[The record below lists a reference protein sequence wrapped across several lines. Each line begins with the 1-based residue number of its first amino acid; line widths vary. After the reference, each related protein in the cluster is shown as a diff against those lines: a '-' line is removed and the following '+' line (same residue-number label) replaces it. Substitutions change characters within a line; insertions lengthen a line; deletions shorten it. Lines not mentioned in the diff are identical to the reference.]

1 MIHIKKGLDL
11 PIAGKPDTN
20 STATIEEGRSVRT
33 VAILGSD
40 YPGMRPTMEV
50 KEGEAVARG
59 ALLFTDK
66 KNPGVRF
73 TSPVSGRVTQIN
85 RGAKRAL
92 LSVVIELEGDTA
104 EDFGAIDAASARA
117 LDGQNVAERLLA
129 SGLWP
134 ALRTR
139 PYSKVPAVGS
149 TPAAVFVTAMDTN
162 PLAGNPEPIINA
174 ASDAFS
180 LGLDLVSKLTSGPTY
195 LCHSDGATV
204 PQGSAPSVQAQTFS
218 GIHPAGL
225 PGTHIHHL
233 DPVSASKTVWFIGYQ
248 DVIAIGEL
256 FLQGQYPAERVVA
269 IAGPS
274 VEKPRLVRTLQGA
287 SLDELMAGELDPNA
301 GAARVISGSL
311 LSGHTA
317 AGPLAYLGRYHNQVS
332 AIPEDGERRLFGY
345 LRPGV
350 NSHSVFPI
358 YLAKWFGK
366 KEVSITTSSNGS
378 PRGMVPIG
386 TFESVMPLDILPTQL
401 LRSLLVGDV
410 ETAIA
415 LGCLELDED
424 DLALCTYACPGK
436 YEYGPVLRSML
447 SQIEKEG

>member
-11 PIAGKPDTN
+11 PIAGKPDFTPN
-20 STATIEEGRSVRT
+20 APIEDARNVRS
-33 VAILGSD
+33 VAILGGD

-59 ALLFTDK
+59 GLLFTDK

-73 TSPVSGRVTQIN
+73 TSPVSGRVAQIN

-92 LSVVIELEGDTA
+92 VSVVIELEGDTA
-104 EDFGAIDAASARA
+104 EDFGSLDANSARS
-117 LDGQNVAERLLA
+117 LDGQDVTERLVK
-129 SGLWP
+129 SGLWT

-139 PYSKVPAVGS
+139 PYSKVPAIDS
-149 TPAAVFVTAMDTN
+149 TPEAVFVTAMDSN
-162 PLAGNPEPIINA
+162 PLAGNPETVINSA
-174 ASDAFS
+174 TDAFT

-195 LCHSDGATV
+195 LCHSDSASL
-204 PQGSAPSVQAQTFS
+204 PQGSAASVQAQAFG

-233 DPVSASKTVWFIGYQ
+233 HPVNANKTVWFIGYQ
-248 DVIAIGEL
+248 DVIAIGQL
-256 FLQGQYPAERVVA
+256 FLQGSYPAERVVSL
-269 IAGPS
+269 AGPN
-274 VEKPRLVRTLQGA
+274 VEKPRLLRTLQGA
-287 SLDELMAGELDPNA
+287 CLDELTAGELNP
-301 GAARVISGSL
+301 GSTRVISGSVF
-311 LSGHTA
+311 SGHTG
-317 AGPLAYLGRYHNQVS
+317 AGPMAYLGRYHNQVS
-332 AIPEDGERRLFGY
+332 ALPEDGERRLFGY
-345 LRPGV
+345 LRPGI

-366 KEVSITTSSNGS
+366 KEVEISTSSNGS

-424 DLALCTYACPGK
+424 DIALCTYACPGK
-436 YEYGPVLRSML
+436 YEYGPVLRDML